1 MKRFVFFVVC
11 ALMLAGCATQN
22 VDKEK
27 DNQSTT
33 SKKVYD
39 SNNQK
44 EQAISTSTSNM
55 FEIKNGVLVRYKG
68 GYNKAL
74 KIVLPQKVKEIA
86 SKAFILTKDEK
97 KHVGELKVSSIEIGK
112 DVKLHKNAFYGAGP
126 LKVTLLDGR
135 INVEKHSFSEM
146 GKYGC
151 ESEIFMC
158 ESIKTIEEY
167 AFYEENGTKKVYLN
181 NNLERIEK
189 SGLYGAAYSDLPD
202 SIKYLGSNSLG
213 YASKQITKLPENL
226 EYIGEH
232 CLTLYGG
239 KIKVSSHVKKM
250 AVNAIVWE
258 CTNSDVQ
265 GYEVDKNNLYY
276 KSESNGWLYSK
287 DGKKLFYA
295 YRLPS
300 ENNVVIPK
308 GVEKVY
314 KKGVYMY
321 GDDFAPGEKSKII
334 N

>member
-44 EQAISTSTSNM
+44 EQAISTSTGNM

-112 DVKLHKNAFYGAGP
+112 DVKLHKNAFY
-126 LKVTLLDGR
+126 
-135 INVEKHSFSEM
+135 
-146 GKYGC
+146 
-151 ESEIFMC
+151 
-158 ESIKTIEEY
+158 
-167 AFYEENGTKKVYLN
+167 EENGTKKVYLN

-189 SGLYGAAYSDLPD
+189 NGLYGAAYSDLPD

-265 GYEVDKNNLYY
+265 GYEVDKSNLYY
-276 KSESNGWLYSK
+276 KSDSNGWLYSK

>member
-39 SNNQK
+39 SNDQK
-44 EQAISTSTSNM
+44 EQAISTSTGNM

-112 DVKLHKNAFYGAGP
+112 DVKLHKNAFY
-126 LKVTLLDGR
+126 
-135 INVEKHSFSEM
+135 
-146 GKYGC
+146 
-151 ESEIFMC
+151 
-158 ESIKTIEEY
+158 
-167 AFYEENGTKKVYLN
+167 EENGTKKVYLN

-189 SGLYGAAYSDLPD
+189 NGLYGAAYSDLPD

-276 KSESNGWLYSK
+276 KSDSNGWLYSK

-321 GDDFAPGEKSKII
+321 GDDFAPGEKSKIF

>member
-39 SNNQK
+39 SNDQK
-44 EQAISTSTSNM
+44 EQAISTSTGNM

-112 DVKLHKNAFYGAGP
+112 DVKLHKNAFY
-126 LKVTLLDGR
+126 
-135 INVEKHSFSEM
+135 
-146 GKYGC
+146 
-151 ESEIFMC
+151 
-158 ESIKTIEEY
+158 
-167 AFYEENGTKKVYLN
+167 EENGTKNVYLN

-189 SGLYGAAYSDLPD
+189 NGLYGAAYSDLPD

-276 KSESNGWLYSK
+276 KSDSNGWLYSK

-321 GDDFAPGEKSKII
+321 GDDFAPGEKSKIF

>member
-44 EQAISTSTSNM
+44 EQAISTSTGNM

-112 DVKLHKNAFYGAGP
+112 DVKLHKN
-126 LKVTLLDGR
+126 
-135 INVEKHSFSEM
+135 
-146 GKYGC
+146 
-151 ESEIFMC
+151 
-158 ESIKTIEEY
+158 

-276 KSESNGWLYSK
+276 KSDSNGWLYSK

-321 GDDFAPGEKSKII
+321 GDDFAPGEKSKIF

>member
-1 MKRFVFFVVC
+1 M
-11 ALMLAGCATQN
+11 
-22 VDKEK
+22 
-27 DNQSTT
+27 
-33 SKKVYD
+33 
-39 SNNQK
+39 
-44 EQAISTSTSNM
+44 
-55 FEIKNGVLVRYKG
+55 
-68 GYNKAL
+68 
-74 KIVLPQKVKEIA
+74 
-86 SKAFILTKDEK
+86 
-97 KHVGELKVSSIEIGK
+97 
-112 DVKLHKNAFYGAGP
+112 
-126 LKVTLLDGR
+126 
-135 INVEKHSFSEM
+135 
-146 GKYGC
+146 
-151 ESEIFMC
+151 
-158 ESIKTIEEY
+158 
-167 AFYEENGTKKVYLN
+167 
-181 NNLERIEK
+181 ERIEK

-265 GYEVDKNNLYY
+265 GYEVDKSNLYY
-276 KSESNGWLYSK
+276 KSDSNGWLYSK

>member
-39 SNNQK
+39 SNDQK
-44 EQAISTSTSNM
+44 EQAISTSTGNM

-112 DVKLHKNAFYGAGP
+112 DVKLHKNAFY
-126 LKVTLLDGR
+126 
-135 INVEKHSFSEM
+135 
-146 GKYGC
+146 
-151 ESEIFMC
+151 
-158 ESIKTIEEY
+158 
-167 AFYEENGTKKVYLN
+167 EENGTKKVYLN

-189 SGLYGAAYSDLPD
+189 NGLYGAAYSDLPD

-265 GYEVDKNNLYY
+265 GYEVDKSNLYY
-276 KSESNGWLYSK
+276 KSDSNGWLYSK

>member
-44 EQAISTSTSNM
+44 EQAISTSTGNM

-112 DVKLHKNAFYGAGP
+112 DVKLHKN
-126 LKVTLLDGR
+126 
-135 INVEKHSFSEM
+135 
-146 GKYGC
+146 
-151 ESEIFMC
+151 
-158 ESIKTIEEY
+158 

-265 GYEVDKNNLYY
+265 GYEVDKSNLYY
-276 KSESNGWLYSK
+276 KSDSNGWLYSK

-321 GDDFAPGEKSKII
+321 GDDFAPGEKSKIF

>member
-1 MKRFVFFVVC
+1 M
-11 ALMLAGCATQN
+11 
-22 VDKEK
+22 
-27 DNQSTT
+27 
-33 SKKVYD
+33 
-39 SNNQK
+39 
-44 EQAISTSTSNM
+44 
-55 FEIKNGVLVRYKG
+55 
-68 GYNKAL
+68 
-74 KIVLPQKVKEIA
+74 
-86 SKAFILTKDEK
+86 
-97 KHVGELKVSSIEIGK
+97 GELKVSSIEIGK
-112 DVKLHKNAFYGAGP
+112 DVKLHKN
-126 LKVTLLDGR
+126 
-135 INVEKHSFSEM
+135 
-146 GKYGC
+146 
-151 ESEIFMC
+151 
-158 ESIKTIEEY
+158 

-276 KSESNGWLYSK
+276 KSDSNGWLYSK

-321 GDDFAPGEKSKII
+321 GDDFAPGEKSKIF

>member
-44 EQAISTSTSNM
+44 EQAISTSTGDM

-112 DVKLHKNAFYGAGP
+112 DVKLHKNAFY
-126 LKVTLLDGR
+126 
-135 INVEKHSFSEM
+135 
-146 GKYGC
+146 
-151 ESEIFMC
+151 
-158 ESIKTIEEY
+158 
-167 AFYEENGTKKVYLN
+167 EENGTKKVYLN

-189 SGLYGAAYSDLPD
+189 NGLYGAAYSDLPD

-265 GYEVDKNNLYY
+265 GYEVDKSNLYY
-276 KSESNGWLYSK
+276 KSDSNGWLYSK

>member
-39 SNNQK
+39 SNDQK
-44 EQAISTSTSNM
+44 EQAISTSTGNM

-97 KHVGELKVSSIEIGK
+97 KHVGELKVSSIKIGK
-112 DVKLHKNAFYGAGP
+112 DVKLHKNAFY
-126 LKVTLLDGR
+126 
-135 INVEKHSFSEM
+135 
-146 GKYGC
+146 
-151 ESEIFMC
+151 
-158 ESIKTIEEY
+158 
-167 AFYEENGTKKVYLN
+167 EENGTKNVYLN

-189 SGLYGAAYSDLPD
+189 NGLYGAAYSDLPD

-276 KSESNGWLYSK
+276 KSDSNGWLYSK

-321 GDDFAPGEKSKII
+321 GDDFAPGEKSKIF

>member
-44 EQAISTSTSNM
+44 EQAISTSTGNM

-112 DVKLHKNAFYGAGP
+112 DVKLHKN
-126 LKVTLLDGR
+126 
-135 INVEKHSFSEM
+135 
-146 GKYGC
+146 
-151 ESEIFMC
+151 
-158 ESIKTIEEY
+158 

-276 KSESNGWLYSK
+276 KSDSNGWLYSK
-287 DGKKLFYA
+287 DGKKLKK
-295 YRLPS
+295 LKK
-300 ENNVVIPK
+300 ENDSNK
-308 GVEKVY
+308 Y
-314 KKGVYMY
+314 
-321 GDDFAPGEKSKII
+321 
-334 N
+334 

>member
-1 MKRFVFFVVC
+1 
-11 ALMLAGCATQN
+11 MLAGCATQN

-44 EQAISTSTSNM
+44 EQAISTSTGNM

-112 DVKLHKNAFYGAGP
+112 DVKLHKN
-126 LKVTLLDGR
+126 
-135 INVEKHSFSEM
+135 
-146 GKYGC
+146 
-151 ESEIFMC
+151 
-158 ESIKTIEEY
+158 

-276 KSESNGWLYSK
+276 KSDSNGWLYSK

-321 GDDFAPGEKSKII
+321 GDDFAPGEKSKIF

>member
-1 MKRFVFFVVC
+1 MKRFLFFVVC

-44 EQAISTSTSNM
+44 EQAISTSTGNM

-112 DVKLHKNAFYGAGP
+112 DVKLHKNAFY
-126 LKVTLLDGR
+126 
-135 INVEKHSFSEM
+135 
-146 GKYGC
+146 
-151 ESEIFMC
+151 
-158 ESIKTIEEY
+158 
-167 AFYEENGTKKVYLN
+167 EENGTKKVYLN

-189 SGLYGAAYSDLPD
+189 NGLYGAAYSDLPD

-265 GYEVDKNNLYY
+265 GYEVDKSNLYY
-276 KSESNGWLYSK
+276 KSDSNGWLYSK

>member
-44 EQAISTSTSNM
+44 EQAISTSTGNM

-112 DVKLHKNAFYGAGP
+112 DVKLHKN
-126 LKVTLLDGR
+126 
-135 INVEKHSFSEM
+135 
-146 GKYGC
+146 
-151 ESEIFMC
+151 
-158 ESIKTIEEY
+158 

-276 KSESNGWLYSK
+276 KSDSNSWLYSK

>member
-1 MKRFVFFVVC
+1 MKRFLFFVVC

-44 EQAISTSTSNM
+44 EQAISTSTGNM

-112 DVKLHKNAFYGAGP
+112 DVKLHKN
-126 LKVTLLDGR
+126 
-135 INVEKHSFSEM
+135 
-146 GKYGC
+146 
-151 ESEIFMC
+151 
-158 ESIKTIEEY
+158 

-276 KSESNGWLYSK
+276 KSDSNGWLYSK

-321 GDDFAPGEKSKII
+321 GDDFAPGEKSKIF